1 MRYFD
6 YVRRVSS
13 EMEEVAKRWGVTLLS
28 NVKGVY
34 VASSLKEAKALL
46 PKAKAIFTLEVDAA
60 LASLAAQRGVHLGL
74 FVADL
79 NDKNLGKAVKW
90 VRIVQGSRV
99 PILLAS
105 GASKMEEMAHPLDTA
120 AIGRVLGLR
129 PENSYAAVSRR
140 WREIIEGP

>member
-6 YVRRVSS
+6 YVRRVSPG
-13 EMEEVAKRWGVTLLS
+13 MEEVAERWGIALLS

-34 VASSLKEAKALL
+34 EASSLKEAKSLL
-46 PKAKAIFTLEVDAA
+46 PRARAIFTLEVDAA
-60 LASLAAQRGVHLGL
+60 LASLASQKGVHLGL

-79 NDKNLGKAVKW
+79 NEKNLGKAVKW

-105 GASKMEEMAHPLDTA
+105 GARRVEEMIHPLDMA

-129 PENSYAAVSRR
+129 PENSYAAVSKR
-140 WREIIEGP
+140 WREILEGP